1 MESTPVVRIPSP
13 HSAWYTMHPIQTFLL
28 KIQGFSKQN
37 LYICI
42 AQKPVEQFLVINK
55 GTEMVRIPANRL
67 VFISADGNYSVLV
80 TQDNREWVVSYQLGQ
95 MEDIIVNQLG
105 EEGSSFVRLGRSLIV
120 NTCFVTLID
129 ITKQRIVLSDCF
141 ACYHDLTASREVL
154 VQLKA
159 YLEARR

>member
-1 MESTPVVRIPSP
+1 
-13 HSAWYTMHPIQTFLL
+13 
-28 KIQGFSKQN
+28 
-37 LYICI
+37 
-42 AQKPVEQFLVINK
+42 
-55 GTEMVRIPANRL
+55 MVRIPANRL

-120 NTCFVTLID
+120 NTRFVTLID

-159 YLEARR
+159 YLEATR